1 MTKIKDTLRSISSN
15 SSNTDLQTLIDLIE
29 KFTTARDGPG
39 DPEKIDEVSTK
50 ALHIHQILET
60 PLLDSLL
67 TSLQLDTSTTVIS
80 LSLTTLIML
89 LPHICT
95 SVINYLPQLYII
107 FIRILCWD
115 KRSSFKNTPTGQPN
129 FRHLFTFLYGM
140 FPCNTVQ
147 FLKDPTG
154 WVKKMN
160 HVPIVEGIDD
170 DVIRARSLP
179 LLQRHTVHPNL
190 ISSDCEKELSD
201 TSRWMKLEPADFIVE
216 SIGFDIDNSSKKY
229 ADQIENITKKI
240 LQESNNS
247 VTGKPNEMRRRPSHT
262 ISVKEIMEVHEA
274 LKSGVDIVLNFELY
288 LKQQHL
294 QHIGRLHRD
303 HILDNMAEAERQNL
317 YNTCRTLKSQLKR
330 VQAAFDRQR
339 TETAN
344 LKKTKV
350 QWENELNTKLK
361 NYREQEKELKLQ
373 MDKTLQELNEAKLT
387 ISKQSR
393 RIEEIEAKNFLVE
406 SKLKLIE
413 PELVKL
419 TEYQEIID
427 QLKKQLVLWELDT
440 KKFERQRKDL
450 EILVMEWHKME
461 MILESKDQEIE
472 QLKNLVSDQSEMI
485 NELRIK
491 CKKNVKD
498 SQNNQKTAFEKQ
510 FEEYKKLETNY
521 DQLKKSNEELKSE
534 VLELLAKIESLTPRE
549 PISISLL

>member
-1 MTKIKDTLRSISSN
+1 MTRIKDTLRSISSN
-15 SSNTDLQTLIDLIE
+15 SSNTELQTLIDLIE

-50 ALHIHQILET
+50 
-60 PLLDSLL
+60 
-67 TSLQLDTSTTVIS
+67 
-80 LSLTTLIML
+80 
-89 LPHICT
+89 
-95 SVINYLPQLYII
+95 
-107 FIRILCWD
+107 
-115 KRSSFKNTPTGQPN
+115 
-129 FRHLFTFLYGM
+129 
-140 FPCNTVQ
+140 
-147 FLKDPTG
+147 
-154 WVKKMN
+154 
-160 HVPIVEGIDD
+160 
-170 DVIRARSLP
+170 
-179 LLQRHTVHPNL
+179 
-190 ISSDCEKELSD
+190 KELSD

-247 VTGKPNEMRRRPSHT
+247 MTGKPDEMRRRPSHT

-373 MDKTLQELNEAKLT
+373 MDKILQELNEAKLT

-440 KKFERQRKDL
+440 KKFERQKKDL

>member
-50 ALHIHQILET
+50 DFFILLNSYFIQSKYRLQVLT
-60 PLLDSLL
+60 LLGEFIRQ
-67 TSLQLDTSTTVIS
+67 QLDTSTTVIS

-170 DVIRARSLP
+170 DVIRARSL
-179 LLQRHTVHPNL
+179 
-190 ISSDCEKELSD
+190 KELSD

-427 QLKKQLVLWELDT
+427 QLKKQLVLWEFDT

>member
-1 MTKIKDTLRSISSN
+1 MTRIKDTLRSISSN
-15 SSNTDLQTLIDLIE
+15 SSNTELQTLIDLIE

-50 ALHIHQILET
+50 DFFILLNSYFIQSKYRLQVLT
-60 PLLDSLL
+60 LLGE
-67 TSLQLDTSTTVIS
+67 
-80 LSLTTLIML
+80 
-89 LPHICT
+89 
-95 SVINYLPQLYII
+95 
-107 FIRILCWD
+107 FIR
-115 KRSSFKNTPTGQPN
+115 Q
-129 FRHLFTFLYGM
+129 
-140 FPCNTVQ
+140 Q
-147 FLKDPTG
+147 
-154 WVKKMN
+154 
-160 HVPIVEGIDD
+160 
-170 DVIRARSLP
+170 
-179 LLQRHTVHPNL
+179 
-190 ISSDCEKELSD
+190 KELSD

-247 VTGKPNEMRRRPSHT
+247 MTGKPDEMRRRPSHT

-274 LKSGVDIVLNFELY
+274 LKSGVDIVVGDDPWLNFELY

-373 MDKTLQELNEAKLT
+373 MDKILQELNEAKLT

-440 KKFERQRKDL
+440 KKFERQKKDL